1 MKKQNGSNPY
11 ATNSGFSVKAPK
23 KPKEEPKART
33 IKSDSDLRSKK

>member
-11 ATNSGFSVKAPK
+11 ATNGFSVKAPK
-23 KPKEEPKART
+23 KPKDEPKART